1 MQQGEQVA
9 TMEIR
14 WLEDFIALAQTRH
27 FSRAAEQQH
36 VSQPTFSRRIRLLEE
51 TMGTTLINRQTLP
64 LSLTPAGEQFL
75 EFCER
80 TTTELRATRER
91 IAAVSDAAQSRLR
104 IAAVQSLFSH
114 FYPEWVEREQLGELL
129 LPDLQSTNW
138 IGADYIDA
146 LEQGRCDLALVY
158 WHADLPWGDRL
169 DPQRFR
175 WHTLAQ
181 ERLIPLSLAQQGQPR
196 FELPGSERQPLPFI
210 AYHSRNFI
218 ASAIAAHLRR
228 TQPLLHLLPLN
239 ENTQAASVKTLIK
252 QGYGVGWLPQRIAGP
267 SAHYGQLVR
276 AGDERWDIDIE
287 VRLVALRDCALP
299 ALGQLWQCLES
310 TAVEPSL
317 S

>member
-1 MQQGEQVA
+1 
-9 TMEIR
+9 MEIR

-51 TMGTTLINRQTLP
+51 AMGTTLINRQTLP
-64 LSLTPAGEQFL
+64 LSLTPAGELFL

-80 TTTELRATRER
+80 TTAELRGTREQ
-91 IAAVSDAAQSRLR
+91 IVAVSEAAQSRIR
-104 IAAVQSLFSH
+104 IAAAQSLFSH

-138 IGADYIDA
+138 IGVDYIEA
-146 LEQGRCDLALVY
+146 LEQGRSDLALIY
-158 WHADLPWGDRL
+158 WHPDLPWGDRL

-175 WHTLAQ
+175 WHTLAW

-196 FELPGSERQPLPFI
+196 FELPGSEQQPLPFI
-210 AYHSRNFI
+210 AYHPRNFM

-228 TQPLLHLLPLN
+228 TQPPLHLLPLN

-299 ALGQLWQCLES
+299 ALGWLWQRLES